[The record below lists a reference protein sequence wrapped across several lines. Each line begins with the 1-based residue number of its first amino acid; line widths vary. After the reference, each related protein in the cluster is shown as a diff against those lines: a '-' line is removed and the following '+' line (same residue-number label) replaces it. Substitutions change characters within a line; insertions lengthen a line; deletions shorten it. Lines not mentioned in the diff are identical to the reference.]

1 MKMNRKKRWKQGLFA
16 VLIMSLILTIIS
28 CGKEQVNKEKDTG
41 SKSTAKGR
49 YTEQEI
55 NFNDTDILKPAN
67 QGSGNAD
74 SRISSE
80 ILLAMK
86 GLDDGTL
93 RIAARTG
100 IFDSSDKG
108 GSWKPWAGIPQELT
122 DDLIS
127 EEGIEFIAIS
137 GKGTLFYA
145 AGGEYK
151 MVEADGSI
159 RAVNPELPP
168 KDTEGSGMVNSVRY
182 AVFTDSGDILC
193 QDENNIYL
201 LDGVSLSLKH
211 TYGQETAEGQ
221 DVQGMAMYACA
232 GDRLFEFSSD
242 IRVTDDGS
250 IKYENIKA
258 VSYDLQTQES
268 AKEQEA
274 LNNFLQDEFLNSSVL
289 SGADGKS
296 LYFIS
301 QSGIYRYMT
310 DGTAVEKIFNG
321 SMGQMNSNTFFANK
335 ATVLT
340 DGTIFI
346 PYHINEQERLFC
358 YSFDPE
364 ASLRPEHT
372 ITVYSLY
379 DNLNIR
385 KLITEFQSQHSDVMV
400 EYETGMTGEDAVTRS
415 DALKT
420 LNTNIM
426 AGEGPDVLILDGLPI
441 SSYIEKGLLMD
452 IGDLV
457 EEADKAEGLF
467 GNIVNAYKTDGS
479 LLAVPTSF
487 SIPVLIGRQ
496 SALEEINSLEELALA
511 AEKDREN
518 SPENSHILGS
528 MTNSTLLLTLISS
541 SSPSWVTE
549 EGTLDKKALTDF
561 FENAKRIAA
570 AQNAP
575 DNMEYSDTESQPLEL
590 SPFMTS
596 AHLNTL
602 EMGYTN
608 SYMTI
613 SNLMSAEGLSHILS
627 MAKYLGGGGYKST
640 PGQSEHVFIPLSP
653 VGISSKT
660 DNEETAGE
668 FVSYLLT
675 EGQHSSS
682 ITSWPVNRTAFAGRQ
697 ELPSNF
703 PVGMTHMESDVDGSG
718 FDLEIIP
725 PSKEDYDA
733 LQDMIGTLT
742 TPAVTDDIINRTV
755 MTEGLKCLSQETS
768 VSDTVDA
775 ILKKV
780 NLYLAE

>member
-1 MKMNRKKRWKQGLFA
+1 MNRKKRWKQGLLA
-16 VLIMSLILTIIS
+16 VLIMSLIFTLIS

-55 NFNDTDILKPAN
+55 NFNDTDILKAAK

-74 SRISSE
+74 LSRMSSE
-80 ILLAMK
+80 RSAMK

-108 GSWKPWAGIPQELT
+108 GSWKPWAEIPQELT
-122 DDLIS
+122 DDLTS

-137 GKGTLFYA
+137 GKGALFYA

-193 QDENNIYL
+193 QDENNIYQ
-201 LDGVSLSLKH
+201 LDDVSLSLKH
-211 TYGQETAEGQ
+211 TYGQETAEG
-221 DVQGMAMYACA
+221 
-232 GDRLFEFSSD
+232 
-242 IRVTDDGS
+242 
-250 IKYENIKA
+250 
-258 VSYDLQTQES
+258 
-268 AKEQEA
+268 QEA

-613 SNLMSAEGLSHILS
+613 SNLMSAEGLSNILS

-668 FVSYLLT
+668 FVSYLIT

-725 PSKEDYDA
+725 PAKEDYDA
-733 LQDMIGTLT
+733 LQNMIGTLT

>member
-1 MKMNRKKRWKQGLFA
+1 MNRKKRWKQGLLA
-16 VLIMSLILTIIS
+16 VLIMSLILTLIS

-74 SRISSE
+74 LSRMSIE

-93 RIAARTG
+93 R
-100 IFDSSDKG
+100 
-108 GSWKPWAGIPQELT
+108 
-122 DDLIS
+122 
-127 EEGIEFIAIS
+127 
-137 GKGTLFYA
+137 
-145 AGGEYK
+145 
-151 MVEADGSI
+151 
-159 RAVNPELPP
+159 
-168 KDTEGSGMVNSVRY
+168 
-182 AVFTDSGDILC
+182 
-193 QDENNIYL
+193 
-201 LDGVSLSLKH
+201 
-211 TYGQETAEGQ
+211 
-221 DVQGMAMYACA
+221 
-232 GDRLFEFSSD
+232 
-242 IRVTDDGS
+242 
-250 IKYENIKA
+250 
-258 VSYDLQTQES
+258 
-268 AKEQEA
+268 
-274 LNNFLQDEFLNSSVL
+274 
-289 SGADGKS
+289 
-296 LYFIS
+296 
-301 QSGIYRYMT
+301 
-310 DGTAVEKIFNG
+310 
-321 SMGQMNSNTFFANK
+321 
-335 ATVLT
+335 
-340 DGTIFI
+340 
-346 PYHINEQERLFC
+346 
-358 YSFDPE
+358 
-364 ASLRPEHT
+364 
-372 ITVYSLY
+372 
-379 DNLNIR
+379 
-385 KLITEFQSQHSDVMV
+385 
-400 EYETGMTGEDAVTRS
+400 DAVTRS

-682 ITSWPVNRTAFAGRQ
+682 ISSWPVNRTAFAGRQ

-725 PSKEDYDA
+725 PAKEDYDA